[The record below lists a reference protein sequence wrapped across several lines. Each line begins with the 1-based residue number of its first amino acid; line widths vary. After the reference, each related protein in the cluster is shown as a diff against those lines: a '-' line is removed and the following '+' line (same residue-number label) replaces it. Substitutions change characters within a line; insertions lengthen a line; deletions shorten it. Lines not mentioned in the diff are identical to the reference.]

1 MNTAV
6 YPRSSPS
13 VAGISLTDVAPFF
26 LKRNYP
32 TYAFKINLN
41 NYLSTPFILPTDIL
55 AYEHRGISGRRFSP
69 PQRSEKRSQ
78 ATDIL
83 VSCWFHV
90 FFFLAGSSDLASSS
104 NIFIGN

>member
-13 VAGISLTDVAPFF
+13 LAAISLTDVAPFF

-55 AYEHRGISGRRFSP
+55 AYEHRRISGRHFSP
-69 PQRSEKRSQ
+69 PQRSKKRS
-78 ATDIL
+78 
-83 VSCWFHV
+83 
-90 FFFLAGSSDLASSS
+90 
-104 NIFIGN
+104 

>member
-13 VAGISLTDVAPFF
+13 VAAISLTDVAPFF

-55 AYEHRGISGRRFSP
+55 AYEHRRISGRRFSP
-69 PQRSEKRSQ
+69 PQRSEKHSQ
-78 ATDIL
+78 GTDIL
-83 VSCWFHV
+83 HGFVLVSRI
-90 FFFLAGSSDLASSS
+90 FLFSWLVRPREQQ
-104 NIFIGN
+104 